1 MKILLATDGSDSARQ
16 AADFLIRFPLPRESS
31 VTVLTVI
38 EEGMFSEG
46 ELYGLDE
53 DQDRQL
59 RETQKTI
66 QEDSEQLVTTEAERL
81 RAAGWA
87 GATEVRSGDP
97 AEEIIRA
104 AEELQPDLI
113 AMGTYGV
120 SGIKHFLIGSVS
132 DRVLEHACCSVLVV
146 KPSPKL
152 SPAAGTDAAALPWR
166 ILLAFDD
173 SEPSRKA
180 AALCASLPLDEQAE
194 VRAISVM
201 PMVHMYRQDIRQ
213 HLSTIWQQKKHALEA
228 ALEDAVST
236 LRWSTPHVSSE
247 LREAADVAEE
257 ILDVAKDSGSDLVV
271 LGYKGRKAIKR
282 FLIGSITS
290 RVAHHAPCSVLAVR
304 ERVCGG

>member
-16 AADFLIRFPLPRESS
+16 TADFLIRFPLPRESS

-38 EEGMFSEG
+38 DDGMFSEG
-46 ELYGLDE
+46 KIYGLDE

-59 RETQKTI
+59 RETHKTI
-66 QEDSEQLVTTEAERL
+66 REDAEQLVTDEAERL
-81 RAAGWA
+81 RTAGLA
-87 GATEVRSGDP
+87 GSTEVRTGDP

-113 AMGTYGV
+113 ALGTYGV

-132 DRVLEHACCSVLVV
+132 DRVLEHASCSVLVV

-152 SPAAGTDAAALPWR
+152 GAQTETDEAALPWR
-166 ILLAFDD
+166 ILLAYDG
-173 SEPSRKA
+173 SEPAKKA
-180 AALCASLPLDEQAE
+180 ASLCASLPLDEQAE
-194 VRAISVM
+194 VKAISVM

-213 HLSTIWQQKKHALEA
+213 HLDTIWQQKKHALEA
-228 ALEDAVST
+228 ALEETVST

-247 LREAADVAEE
+247 LLEASDVAEE
-257 ILDVAKDSGSDLVV
+257 ILDTARDGGSDLVV

-304 ERVCGG
+304 D